1 MTKNEN
7 RTKIIKQTTIITIST
22 NVLLGII
29 KLSIGLLLSSVA
41 FLSDGV
47 NNITDSLSSFVT
59 LLGYKASKKRATKSH
74 PFGYGRI
81 EYLSS
86 LFVACL
92 ILLTGFSFFFTSI
105 KAVIN
110 RTTPER
116 ISTLMLI
123 ILFLTIIVKISLF
136 FFLKKEGKK
145 ANSEALNLSSLD
157 SLFDALITL
166 LTVISSLLSKH
177 FTFSFDGSVG
187 IIISIFILYNG
198 IKSII
203 STSDTIIG
211 KRPEKEEIAQIRAI
225 IAKYPP
231 LLGGYDIRLHS
242 YGPDSTMGTIDVEVP
257 FSATAESVYEAMEKA
272 KKELR
277 ESLNIEFTFGMNAE
291 NQEDPRVKEM
301 MDKTLQCLKLSS
313 SYVLGI
319 HGFHVHFDEKRIE
332 FDVVVDFL
340 LKDWDSFR
348 ANMTE
353 LLELLFPDY
362 SVSFNIDP
370 DYS

>member
-1 MTKNEN
+1 MTKIKN
-7 RTKIIKQTTIITIST
+7 RTRIIRQTTIITISI
-22 NVLLGII
+22 NIILGII
-29 KLSIGLLLSSVA
+29 KLSIGLILSSVA

-110 RTTPER
+110 KTTPQE
-116 ISTLMLI
+116 ISALMIVVLS
-123 ILFLTIIVKISLF
+123 FTIVVKVALF
-136 FFLKKEGKK
+136 FFLRKEGKK
-145 ANSEALNLSSLD
+145 ANSEALSLSSLD

-166 LTVISSLLSKH
+166 LTVISSLLSTHSK
-177 FTFSFDGSVG
+177 FSFDGSVG

-277 ESLNIEFTFGMNAE
+277 ETLNIEFTFGMNAE

-340 LKDWDSFR
+340 LKDWDAFR